1 MLSLALSP
9 QDQIHDVSVVN
20 IEIPVRV
27 FRGETFIDNLTLE
40 DFEVFENGI
49 RQKIEAVYLIKKKS
63 VEKGEGST
71 RFTPS
76 VSRSFVLMFEI
87 IEYLPRV
94 GESIDYFF
102 ANVLLPG
109 DELTVITP
117 VKAYQF
123 NSKAFELMSGE
134 QIAAQLKGKLRSD
147 AISGNSEYRN
157 LVKELQD
164 VLALNMPID
173 EKMSL
178 FRQVLT
184 RLETVRSVDEE
195 RMLNFANFL
204 KEKEGQKNVFMFY
217 QKDVLPQLDVNELN
231 RIIHENQERIDI
243 QQNVSE
249 LFEFYR
255 RDINFDVENVKQI
268 FSDSSI
274 SMHFLFITKRPAQ
287 NVDVTRFGSLEGLT
301 MAEQSEDVFSTFREM
316 AQATGGFIGS
326 SFYPTETF
334 KKAVDASQNY
344 YLLYYSPS
352 NYKPD
357 GKFKNVKVR
366 VKGRNY
372 RVTHRAGYFA
382 D

>member
-1 MLSLALSP
+1 
-9 QDQIHDVSVVN
+9 
-20 IEIPVRV
+20 
-27 FRGETFIDNLTLE
+27 
-40 DFEVFENGI
+40 
-49 RQKIEAVYLIKKKS
+49 
-63 VEKGEGST
+63 
-71 RFTPS
+71 
-76 VSRSFVLMFEI
+76 MFEI